1 MGITRMT
8 KEHMGLALALK
19 IPIVIIITKVDMCPE
34 NVKKQTLNDIQQ
46 LLKLRSVR
54 KLPVHATRS
63 DEEFIKA
70 VRTSTQ
76 DRVVPIFEV
85 SSVTG
90 QNLDTLRNY
99 LNLIPPRIPWEKLRD
114 CPAEVS
120 IDQTWFVSGVGTV
133 VGGTVT
139 GGVVTAGSTLLL
151 GPDSL
156 GHFQPVMIKSIH
168 SKRVPVKSVVAG
180 QSAGFALK
188 KIKRSAIRKGM
199 VLVDPKTNPKA
210 TWVFEADV
218 AVLYH
223 STTIHLN
230 YQPVVQCMTM
240 RQAAKIVEIQQKE
253 VLRTGDRAKV
263 KFKFM
268 FRPEYLKPN
277 MRLIFREGRC
287 KGIGVISAVGLED
300 ETTAS
305 TTTDPATTTTTTTTS
320 TTAGGKGK
328 KAASTTQG
336 KDKPREEG
344 CRSKRAVVRYW
355 PV

>member
-19 IPIVIIITKVDMCPE
+19 IPIVIVLTKIDMCPD
-34 NVKKQTLNDIQQ
+34 NVKKQTLNDIHQ

-90 QNLDTLRNY
+90 QNLDSLRKY

-156 GHFQPVMIKSIH
+156 GHFQPVMVKSIH
-168 SKRVPVKSVVAG
+168 SKRVPVKYVVAG

-230 YQPVVQCMTM
+230 YQPVVQCMTI
-240 RQAAKIVEIQQKE
+240 RQAAKIIEIQQKE

-287 KGIGVISAVGLED
+287 KGIGVISAVGLEE
-300 ETTAS
+300 ETSAS
-305 TTTDPATTTTTTTTS
+305 EAREAPTATTTGGNAGGGSSNKAGKKQTTTIT
-320 TTAGGKGK
+320 TTAAGQSKKGTGTK
-328 KAASTTQG
+328 G
-336 KDKPREEG
+336 R
-344 CRSKRAVVRYW
+344 
-355 PV
+355 

>member
-34 NVKKQTLNDIQQ
+34 NVKKQTLNDIHQ

-114 CPAEVS
+114 CPVEVS

-240 RQAAKIVEIQQKE
+240 RQAAKIIEIQQKE

-300 ETTAS
+300 DTAASATPEAATPSTTA
-305 TTTDPATTTTTTTTS
+305 TTTTAAGGRGKKAATTTTTTPS
-320 TTAGGKGK
+320 NQAKKGTK
-328 KAASTTQG
+328 G
-336 KDKPREEG
+336 R
-344 CRSKRAVVRYW
+344 
-355 PV
+355 